1 MLLRLA
7 TCLVLMPLAMAVGI
21 APAVA
26 AETVAGRWG
35 DEASCG
41 SLFFS
46 ANAPLT
52 VTDYAVR
59 WQGDSCRVGRM
70 YKTGDTVHIE
80 ALCWDMAGE
89 RSVPVSLRPHG
100 GKLAVTWDRARRAD
114 LKRCQ

>member
-1 MLLRLA
+1 
-7 TCLVLMPLAMAVGI
+7 MAVGI